1 MEAGHVISL
10 IQSELRS
17 VETRTL
23 SKNRP
28 GWLPR
33 WVLQAPVIS
42 LDAICSPVSAASAC
56 RAWLQA
62 SDNNGTLQHIGPALP
77 SYPSVTTQ
85 QARQDL
91 SCVHSVSQASM
102 YLGVTIAGQHFELFW
117 QEWLQTRHYYQAG
130 SPRVWFNL
138 QTELFASQTI
148 WHDVL
153 WKCLGCFLL
162 HVRCYPLSWSLFAM
176 LSSCCKQCFKMNNDM
191 EWLCVWSEC
200 VQSWFHGTFIS
211 SRLFLGSCWIKLLG
225 LSRTKF
231 LSKSLTF

>member
-1 MEAGHVISL
+1 M
-10 IQSELRS
+10 
-17 VETRTL
+17 
-23 SKNRP
+23 
-28 GWLPR
+28 
-33 WVLQAPVIS
+33 
-42 LDAICSPVSAASAC
+42 SAASAC

-62 SDNNGTLQHIGPALP
+62 SDNNATLQHIGPAPLISP
-77 SYPSVTTQ
+77 GNHTTG
-85 QARQDL
+85 QAGFIRPLSITSQHVSCIAEAALESLASTLSSFDRNGCRPGIIIRQPAL
-91 SCVHSVSQASM
+91 
-102 YLGVTIAGQHFELFW
+102 
-117 QEWLQTRHYYQAG
+117 AG

-162 HVRCYPLSWSLFAM
+162 HVRCYPLSWRLFAM

-191 EWLCVWSEC
+191 EWLCVWAEC